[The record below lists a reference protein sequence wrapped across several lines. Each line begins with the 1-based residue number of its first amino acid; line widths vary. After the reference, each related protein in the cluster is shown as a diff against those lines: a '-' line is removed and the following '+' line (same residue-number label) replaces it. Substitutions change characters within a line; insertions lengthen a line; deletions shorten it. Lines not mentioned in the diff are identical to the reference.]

1 LVFRIAP
8 EAGISGSVESAHRA
22 ATEAGYS
29 ALVLIDLPRSSE
41 STTFEDDRALADR
54 VAEAVEAA
62 LAHREAAIFL
72 DSFMDHDRSYY
83 PRHGLIDRHH
93 NPRPALVRLI
103 EESSRGR
110 ITGNL

>member
-1 LVFRIAP
+1 LVFRVAP
-8 EAGISGSVESAHRA
+8 GAGISGSVANADLA
-22 ATEAGYS
+22 AREAGYS
-29 ALVLIDLPRSSE
+29 AVVLIDLPRSSE
-41 STTFEDDRALADR
+41 STTFKDDRALADR

-93 NPRPALVRLI
+93 NPRPGLVRLI
-103 EESSRGR
+103 EGSA
-110 ITGNL
+110 TGERPAP